1 MRLVVCSS
9 DQVWSREEAL
19 GTFPLADNVSQGV
32 HSSEARASRGAQNM
46 LHVVLGH
53 LFYLIC

>member
-19 GTFPLADNVSQGV
+19 GTFSLANNVSQGV
-32 HSSEARASRGAQNM
+32 CSSEPGPSRSAQNM
-46 LHVVLGH
+46 LYVVLGH